1 MILKKRWVKLCLLVI
16 CTLMAVPSY
25 AEQKKVFAA
34 PDGTE
39 YEVHYIAFNS
49 TFLEPDVAKQYDLT
63 RSKAL
68 GVVNVSVL
76 KVNVDGSREAVGAIV
91 NMNAKNDIQQVQHL
105 SMQQV
110 IEGKAIYYIAQLQ
123 FREGEIL
130 TFDISVF
137 PQGVSDPFRLRFSH
151 NFYND

>member
-1 MILKKRWVKLCLLVI
+1 MILEIRWVHACLLMLGMLVAS
-16 CTLMAVPSY
+16 LSY

-34 PDGTE
+34 SDGTE

-49 TFLEPDVAKQYDLT
+49 TFLAPDVAKQYDLT

-68 GVVNVSVL
+68 GVINVSVL
-76 KVNVDGSREAVGAIV
+76 QVKEDGSREAVGAIV

-123 FREGEIL
+123 YREGEIL

-137 PQGVSDPFRLRFSH
+137 PQGVTDPFKLRFSH

>member
-1 MILKKRWVKLCLLVI
+1 MILNKRWLHACLLLAGM
-16 CTLMAVPSY
+16 LMSAVSY
-25 AEQKKVFAA
+25 AEQKKVFVA

-49 TFLEPDVAKQYDLT
+49 TFLQPEVAKQYDLT

-76 KVNVDGSREAVGAIV
+76 KVKDDGSREAVGAIV

-123 FREGEIL
+123 YREGEIL

-137 PQGVSDPFRLRFSH
+137 PQGVSDPFMLRFSH

>member
-1 MILKKRWVKLCLLVI
+1 MMSRKFWVYAVCLFASLI
-16 CTLMAVPSY
+16 MSAPSF

-49 TFLEPDVAKQYDLT
+49 TFLEPEVAKQYDLA

-68 GVVNVSVL
+68 GIVNISVL
-76 KVNVDGSREAVGAIV
+76 KVNEDGGREAVGAIV
-91 NMNAKNDIQQVQHL
+91 NINAKNDIQQVQHL

-123 FREGEIL
+123 FREAEIL
-130 TFDISVF
+130 TFDVSVF
-137 PQGVSDPFRLRFSH
+137 PQGVSDPFQLRFSH
-151 NFYND
+151 NFFND

>member
-1 MILKKRWVKLCLLVI
+1 MLSRNHWIHVCLFMLGM
-16 CTLMAVPSY
+16 LMAADSY

-49 TFLEPDVAKQYDLT
+49 TFLQPEVARQYDLT

-76 KVNVDGSREAVGAIV
+76 KVNENGVREAVGAIV

-123 FREGEIL
+123 YREGEIL

>member
-1 MILKKRWVKLCLLVI
+1 MNFRSIGQLICCFFFTALLS
-16 CTLMAVPSY
+16 VPSL
-25 AEQKKVFAA
+25 AEQKKVFSAL
-34 PDGTE
+34 DGTE

-49 TFLEPDVAKQYDLT
+49 TFLQPEIARQYDLT

-76 KVNVDGSREAVGAIV
+76 KVNENGSREPVGALV

-110 IEGKAIYYIAQLQ
+110 IEGKAIYYIAQIQ
-123 FREGEIL
+123 YREGEVL

-137 PQGVSDPFRLRFSH
+137 PQGVTDPFQLRFSH
-151 NFYND
+151 NFFND